1 MNEELTQ
8 LGITNVYDGVPV
20 RALKNITFGIYDDEG
35 KLVKLAYFKGI
46 QNINYTSQ
54 RSGGEVLAGDIVW
67 KTFTGGVSSIEGSM
81 TLALFSDAMKKDLF
95 GYEEVNGVLAAGQ
108 SSIANQVSISFDKI
122 LADGT
127 IESVGFPKVKLTEP
141 QQSAQG
147 DQAKNTDIQVVTY
160 EVQFTAIAD
169 DRGYAIYTKENI
181 DAGQLKDFI
190 DTVHSSIGTP
200 GEEVGE

>member
-1 MNEELTQ
+1 MNEELLNQ
-8 LGITNVYDGVPV
+8 GITDIFDGTPV
-20 RALKNITFGIYDDEG
+20 RALKDIKFGTYDEDG
-35 KLVKLAYFKGI
+35 NLLKLFYFKGI

-67 KTFTGGVSSIEGSM
+67 KTFTGGVASVEGSM
-81 TLALFSDAMKKDLF
+81 TLALFSDAMKINLF
-95 GYEEVNGVLAAGQ
+95 GYEEVDGVLAAGQ
-108 SSIANQVSISFDKI
+108 SSIAKQVSISFDKI

-160 EVQFTAIAD
+160 ESQFTATAD

-181 DAGQLKDFI
+181 SPEAKKAFI
-190 DTVHSSIGTP
+190 DLVHGTKAAAGG
-200 GEEVGE
+200 GE